1 MILSKAMI
9 LNNTSLK
16 VIAMIPARYAASRFP
31 GKLMQDLNG
40 KTVIQRTYEA
50 AVSTGLFNDVF
61 VVTDSDIIYNEI
73 TSQGGKAIMSKKEH
87 ECGSDRIA
95 EAVEHMDV
103 DIVVNVQG
111 DEPFT
116 DKESL
121 KDVLNVFYQDDAD
134 KIDLASLMKVI
145 KDNDE
150 ITNPNAVKV
159 IVDENNFALYFSRS
173 PIPYPRDQD
182 VDTTYYKHKG
192 IYAFRK
198 EALLDFY
205 KLPMGR
211 LEASEKIE
219 CIRYLENGKNIKM
232 VETSA
237 TSVEIDTPE
246 DLENAKRILNAKDNV
261 EESEV
266 AASNFDIANN
276 PHKNFPMV
284 PRIVFGNGCFDQL
297 PTILNKKR
305 AVGAPF
311 VYLVDDVFK
320 GNDTFINRIKLK
332 GNDVIKYIS
341 ADYEPKTSQVDVI
354 VTELKEEFQLL
365 PSGIIGIG
373 GGTLLDLAKAVS
385 ILLKNPGKAKD
396 YQGWDLVK
404 SPAIYHV
411 GIPTISGTGAEVS
424 RTTVLT
430 GPEKKLG
437 INSDYTPF
445 DQVILDPDL
454 TKTVPKD
461 QWFYTGMDCYI
472 HCIESLNG
480 TYLNAFSQSYG
491 EKAYDLC
498 KEIFLGNLKDEESRA
513 KLMMASWHGGM
524 SIAYSQVGVAHAM
537 SYGMSYVL
545 GTKHGI
551 GNCIVFDKLEDYY
564 PKGVALFKEMKAKH
578 NITLPQGL
586 CKDLTEQQLQTMVD
600 VSLGLTPLWENALG
614 KNWQEVMNEATLKT
628 LFLKM

>member
-9 LNNTSLK
+9 LNTTSLK

-498 KEIFLGNLKDEESRA
+498 KEIFLGNLEDEESRA

-614 KNWQEVMNEATLKT
+614 KNWQEVMNEATLKA